1 MLETAGALF
10 AAAAVNL
17 RSTWRSFAM
26 TDLAYKAIAFAV
38 LMPATSWL
46 IYWFRAGTSHR
57 VIADVDIAR
66 FFITTPAGIV
76 TLIVGTSMILA
87 ITALEIACL
96 MGISLGN
103 AKGVRFNT
111 RGALRF
117 GSARSLDV
125 LCGSWAMPTS
135 VRPRTS
141 TRTRRASPNGVLRWR
156 LSGQFLEICSQ
167 LFSKSRTRT
176 AVATQSREGESSQ
189 LQ

>member
-1 MLETAGALF
+1 MWETARALF

-46 IYWFRAGTSHR
+46 IYWVRAGTSHR

-103 AKGVRFNT
+103 AKGVRLNT
-111 RGALRF
+111 RSALRF
-117 GSARSLDV
+117 GRARSLDV
-125 LCGSWAMPTS
+125 LRLIGHMV
-135 VRPRTS
+135 VRVL
-141 TRTRRASPNGVLRWR
+141 AGVAPFALAVGLVYLTLLREHDINYY
-156 LSGQFLEICSQ
+156 LC
-167 LFSKSRTRT
+167 
-176 AVATQSREGESSQ
+176 
-189 LQ
+189 

>member
-66 FFITTPAGIV
+66 FFITTPVGIV

-87 ITALEIACL
+87 ITALEIAPD
-96 MGISLGN
+96 GDQPWQR
-103 AKGVRFNT
+103 KGSEVQYS
-111 RGALRF
+111 GCPPVWK
-117 GSARSLDV
+117 RS
-125 LCGSWAMPTS
+125 
-135 VRPRTS
+135 
-141 TRTRRASPNGVLRWR
+141 
-156 LSGQFLEICSQ
+156 
-167 LFSKSRTRT
+167 
-176 AVATQSREGESSQ
+176 VA
-189 LQ
+189 